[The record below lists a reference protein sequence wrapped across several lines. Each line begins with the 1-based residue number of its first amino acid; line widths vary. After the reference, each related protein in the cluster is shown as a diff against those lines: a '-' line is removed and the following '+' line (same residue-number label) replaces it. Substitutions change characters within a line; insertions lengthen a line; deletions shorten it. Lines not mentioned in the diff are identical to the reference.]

1 MPHIHTDNG
10 HHDLTASAI
19 IIRTDTPEPT
29 TMLHMHKKLNK
40 FLQFGG
46 HVELDETPWQ
56 AINHELKEES
66 GYDLS
71 QLYVLQP
78 EKRVE
83 FETPG
88 LQHPIPVCLNT
99 HPFNDEATHFHTD
112 LTFAL
117 TTDQAP
123 ASKPAEGESVDIRL
137 FTKKELLALPES
149 DIHPDIRNIIIFV
162 MDECMKT
169 WEKVPTSKFGV

>member
-1 MPHIHTDNG
+1 MPHIHTEDG

-19 IIRTDTPEPT
+19 IIRSDTPEPT
-29 TMLHMHKKLNK
+29 AMLHMHKKLNK

-71 QLYVLQP
+71 QLKVLQP
-78 EKRVE
+78 KKRIF
-83 FETPG
+83 FETAG

-99 HPFNDEATHFHTD
+99 HPFNEEGKHFHTD

-117 TTDQAP
+117 TTDQQP
-123 ASKPAEGESVDIRL
+123 SSLPAEGESVDIRL
-137 FTKKELLALPES
+137 FTKAELNALPDS
-149 DIHPDIRNIIIFV
+149 DIHPDIRNILIFV
-162 MDECMKT
+162 MNECMKN
-169 WEKVPTSKFGV
+169 WEQVPTSDFAV